1 MRWTW
6 RQQLFAI
13 ISRSCIAVY
22 GRLPVFGALRGS
34 SAIIHREGRFLLLE
48 RSDGL
53 GLAFPGGLLHP
64 WESEE
69 QGLAREVH
77 EETGL
82 RLTRCSLLLRYSSAV
97 PYRSRVAIYLAE
109 AEGVLRSSWE
119 GNPRWVD
126 FSELKQRLMPNQRPV
141 LDDPRFLSLIPQP

>member
-1 MRWTW
+1 MP
-6 RQQLFAI
+6 I
-13 ISRSCIAVY
+13 
-22 GRLPVFGALRGS
+22 FGALRGS
-34 SAIIHREGRFLLLE
+34 SAVIPRAGRFLVLE

-53 GLAFPGGLLHP
+53 GLAFPGGLVHP

-69 QGLAREVH
+69 HGLAREVH

-109 AEGVLRSSWE
+109 AEGELRSSWE
-119 GNPRWVD
+119 GNPRWVE

-141 LDDPRFLSLIPQP
+141 LDDPRFLSLLPQP